1 MVNTEKG
8 NRKISPN
15 ATKRGIAMITE
26 KQLKTIWTLSRQL
39 GMESDLLHRMIYD
52 VTGKDSLKKLTVH
65 EAAGVIDGL
74 IDDGAKVRKKRKPR
88 RCLPENVVELF
99 TGEQIRLIEYLV
111 DQLGW
116 DNPNQLTGFNRRV
129 IKKERICTKQEA
141 SKIIEGL
148 KAILGRKQK
157 GGDRKTRRCN

>member
-1 MVNTEKG
+1 
-8 NRKISPN
+8 
-15 ATKRGIAMITE
+15 MITE
-26 KQLKTIWTLSRQL
+26 KQLRMIWTLSRQL
-39 GMESDLLHRMIYD
+39 GMDSELLHEMVFQ
-52 VTGKDSLKKLTVH
+52 VTGKHSLQKLSIP

-74 IDDGAKVRKKRKPR
+74 VGDGAKVRRKRKPR
-88 RCLPENVVELF
+88 RALPENVVELL

-116 DNPNQLTGFNRRV
+116 DNPNQLTGFNTRV

-148 KAILGRKQK
+148 KAILSRKQK
-157 GGDRKTRRCN
+157 GGDRKTRHSN